1 MGELFKHG
9 GGDHHPGQGG
19 QVPADHRVCHNNIT
33 IKTSVYW
40 YNLSFFI
47 LALRIWSWGKNCFLF
62 KCWEELFT
70 LQVWWGLHW
79 CSRDQHQPSEC
90 WGPRASYKGLLQW
103 TRWCNLDWYCK
114 QIIYFREW
122 IWTGQSEYWWLWLLW
137 STLHLLRHWG
147 DNSEPWWSD
156 SDIIQGDVELAT
168 WALERDDTELKIP
181 FMNLAKQV
189 FNFQYSVIITSA
201 IGFLFNRHG
210 RQVSS
215 KDLKMYG
222 SPWSAPAWMK
232 SNNALNGQVL

>member
-1 MGELFKHG
+1 M
-9 GGDHHPGQGG
+9 
-19 QVPADHRVCHNNIT
+19 
-33 IKTSVYW
+33 
-40 YNLSFFI
+40 
-47 LALRIWSWGKNCFLF
+47 
-62 KCWEELFT
+62 
-70 LQVWWGLHW
+70 
-79 CSRDQHQPSEC
+79 
-90 WGPRASYKGLLQW
+90 
-103 TRWCNLDWYCK
+103 
-114 QIIYFREW
+114 
-122 IWTGQSEYWWLWLLW
+122 
-137 STLHLLRHWG
+137 
-147 DNSEPWWSD
+147 
-156 SDIIQGDVELAT
+156 ELAT